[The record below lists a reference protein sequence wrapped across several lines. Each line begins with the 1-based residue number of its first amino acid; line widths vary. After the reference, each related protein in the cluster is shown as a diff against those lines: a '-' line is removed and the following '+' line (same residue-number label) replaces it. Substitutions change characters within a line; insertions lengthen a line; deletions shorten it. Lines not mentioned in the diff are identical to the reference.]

1 MGVPLVAP
9 GEVVSPTPLIVG
21 RKVGRVG
28 RMGGMVISE
37 GGCFGWM
44 GLKVYDMKTVA
55 IL

>member
-28 RMGGMVISE
+28 GMVISE